1 MKKVFLVVSFGISY
15 YDICEKNI
23 VVCECDLVVFCFDC
37 DLFCVFIFG
46 MIICKFCQCDGIDID
61 MLLQVL

>member
-23 VVCECDLVVFCFDC
+23 VVCECDLVEFCFDC

-46 MIICKFCQCDGIDID
+46 MIICKFC
-61 MLLQVL
+61 

>member
-23 VVCECDLVVFCFDC
+23 VVCECDLVVSCLDC
-37 DLFCVFIFG
+37 MLFCVFILG
-46 MIICKFCQCDGIDID
+46 MIICKLQQCDGIYIDI
-61 MLLQVL
+61 LLQVL